1 MFLTKTRLKRILST
15 VALIAVM
22 ALSPA
27 TVAQAACAAGQDTCD
42 SSYGVSGAAFT
53 SGADFTGNM
62 CDGSGNCAIGSA
74 GQNAAGL
81 SCDATSGGFCT
92 QAGFNTSLP
101 YIELDITGNPNVDV
115 GVLKDNETH
124 VGTATFSVKT
134 YLAQGYQVTTS
145 SPGPK
150 NGSYAMQLMGTPGAG
165 AAGTEGFG
173 MNVVANSCPA
183 AAPALPTKGGCTT
196 SFGADPSQNPDS
208 TFSYGNAASG
218 YDTANSYK
226 YQDQSIIAQSA
237 KSTSF
242 TDYTISY
249 LFNISGVTPAGTYT
263 MNQSIVATSTF

>member
-145 SPGPK
+145 SPGPQT
-150 NGSYAMQLMGTPGAG
+150 GSYTMNLMSSGTGT
-165 AAGTEGFG
+165 AGTEGFG
-173 MNVVANSCPA
+173 MNVVANSCPTA
-183 AAPALPTKGGCTT
+183 SSFSGTGNCSGGL
-196 SFGADPSQNPDS
+196 GADPSQNPDS
-208 TFSYGNAASG
+208 TFSFGNTASG
-218 YDTANSYK
+218 YDTPDSYK
-226 YQDQSIIAQSA
+226 YQNGDIIAQSP

-242 TDYTISY
+242 TNYTISY

-263 MNQSIVATSTF
+263 MNQSLVATSTF